1 MRKLRIYL
9 DTSVIS
15 MIDAPHVPV
24 KEAITKAFFRYV
36 TEHPEEFELLISP
49 VLVTEIKKCQSDE
62 KRSKL
67 LDLLNDIPFT
77 FLPETMEVEN
87 LVNIF
92 LAEKVLGERHQSDL
106 MHLAYAVV
114 ARCDYIVSW
123 NFRHFVNYRT
133 IKRVNA
139 VVKDY
144 NYGGVF
150 IVTPETFIGEQY
162 HEID

>member
-15 MIDAPHVPV
+15 MINAPHVPD
-24 KEAITKAFFRYV
+24 KEAVTKEFFRYV
-36 TEHPEEFELLISP
+36 TERPDEFELFISP
-49 VLVTEIKKCQSDE
+49 VLVAEIKKCPSNE
-62 KRSKL
+62 RRSKL
-67 LDLLNDIPFT
+67 LDTLNDIPFT
-77 FLPETMEVEN
+77 FIQETTEIEN

-92 LAEKVLGERHQSDL
+92 IAEKVLGERHQNDL
-106 MHLAYAVV
+106 THISFAVV

-133 IKRVNA
+133 INRVGT
-139 VVKDY
+139 VLKEY
-144 NYGGVF
+144 NYGSVF
-150 IVTPETFIGEQY
+150 IVTPETFTGEQY